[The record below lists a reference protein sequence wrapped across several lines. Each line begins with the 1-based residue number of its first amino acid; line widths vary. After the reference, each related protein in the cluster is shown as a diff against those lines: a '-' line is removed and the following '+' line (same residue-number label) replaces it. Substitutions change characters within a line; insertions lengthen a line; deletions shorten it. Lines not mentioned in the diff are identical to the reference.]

1 MTYTISSTIDVNARV
16 DVGNIRF
23 NTNTIS
29 SINTNGNIILSLNG
43 AGMVGIN
50 NSSPS
55 AKLDITPS
63 SGDHALRIDGDCGSS
78 DAQVVFSGS
87 TYGIA
92 LSINN
97 NSSSRYALAVSNSS
111 GSVMYVR
118 ADGLVG
124 VGTSSPDETLHV
136 SGNVSIDAFSQGDGA
151 GIFFRDG
158 YNSGNDPYNLSI
170 TAKDWRGGT
179 TTSDGFVI
187 SGYHGIGFQTN
198 SNSYASGNIRM
209 FVANNGIVGVGT
221 ISPSVG
227 KIQVSGYVGGSVPR
241 GYYTTHTSG
250 SNIATQATSGSGF
263 AYSIYC
269 SNAIGANGIG
279 WTSDERIKTEIAV
292 VDDTWALQKVRD
304 IECKEYHYI
313 DPMLRKEHKTIG
325 YIAQDIEQHLPQAV
339 SVITDY
345 VPDEM
350 TPIENITWTPVDGGF
365 KVIIPSLTFSSEH
378 TRQLLFYVTLGEEEP
393 EQRIELTADEDNA
406 VIFEQQYST
415 VFLYGKKVNNFLQ
428 IAKDKIYSL
437 HHSAIQEIDRR
448 QSVDNERILE
458 LEGDLSS
465 AQETIAT
472 LQAQVAALLQH
483 TGITV

>member
-1 MTYTISSTIDVNARV
+1 MTYSINQAVDVNAAV
-16 DVGNIRF
+16 DIGNIQVS
-23 NTNTIS
+23 TNTIS
-29 SINTNGNIILSLNG
+29 STNTNGDILLSPNGTGNI
-43 AGMVGIN
+43 GIN
-50 NSSPS
+50 EASPA
-55 AKLDITPS
+55 AKVQIGAE
-63 SGDHALRIDGDCGSS
+63 SGKNALRIDGDCGTS
-78 DAQVVFSGS
+78 DSQLSLINA
-87 TYGIA
+87 TYGMYIQT
-92 LSINN
+92 NN
-97 NSSSRYALAVSNSS
+97 TTSSYHTLACLDGSSNTLFKVQNN
-111 GSVMYVR
+111 GQI
-118 ADGLVG
+118 G
-124 VGTSSPDETLHV
+124 VGL
-136 SGNVSIDAFSQGDGA
+136 A
-151 GIFFRDG
+151 
-158 YNSGNDPYNLSI
+158 
-170 TAKDWRGGT
+170 TAT
-179 TTSDGFVI
+179 
-187 SGYHGIGFQTN
+187 
-198 SNSYASGNIRM
+198 
-209 FVANNGIVGVGT
+209 
-221 ISPSVG
+221 VG
-227 KIQVSGYVGGSVPR
+227 KIQVSGYVGGSVPT

-250 SNIATQATSGSGF
+250 TNIATQSYGASSF

-269 SNAIGANGIG
+269 SNAVGCNAIG

-313 DPMLRKEHKTIG
+313 DPVMRKEQKTIG
-325 YIAQDIEQHLPQAV
+325 YIAQDIQQHLPQAV

-350 TPIENITWTPVDGGF
+350 RPIENITWTSVEGGF

-378 TRQLLFYVTLGEEEP
+378 TRQLLFYVSSGTEEG

-448 QSVDNERILE
+448 QTTDNERILE
-458 LEGDLSS
+458 LEGDLVS

-472 LQAQVAALLQH
+472 LQEQVAALLQH